1 MGSYFNIILRDEKVV
16 VCIILVLTLLSS
28 NVFFL
33 LLTKFAVAK
42 NIKQIKTV
50 RDNLKLNC
58 LVVHFFIFLAA
69 EKIMSEGA
77 TDN

>member
-1 MGSYFNIILRDEKVV
+1 MHNIIILRDEKVV

-58 LVVHFFIFLAA
+58 L
-69 EKIMSEGA
+69 
-77 TDN
+77 

>member
-1 MGSYFNIILRDEKVV
+1 MHNIITLRDEKVV
-16 VCIILVLTLLSS
+16 VCIILVLSS

-50 RDNLKLNC
+50 RDNLKLN
-58 LVVHFFIFLAA
+58 FL
-69 EKIMSEGA
+69 
-77 TDN
+77 